1 MNVKQKLRDINEF
14 VDVMQNLIAMERES
28 RPNKT
33 LQTAYHKK
41 RSELFETFN
50 EVEIEFIRY
59 LLDVDAE
66 WL

>member
-1 MNVKQKLRDINEF
+1 MNVKKKLRDINEF
-14 VDVMQNLIAMERES
+14 VDAMQNLIAMERES
-28 RPNKT
+28 SPNKT
-33 LQTAYHKK
+33 LQTTYHKK